1 MPAMVV
7 VSHRR
12 PLTNRPLQ
20 LLCTIAP
27 LKAFFLWKKEYRKH
41 EDNNNKKNRRA
52 IYTRTHT
59 NTYKATQTDMIAG
72 PFSCCLSTLLCLLAF
87 LSLGLIRLLVEI
99 KVIGEDS
106 WANDESVC
114 GVIALIKR
122 VVLLAAKKRKESL
135 TMKGLGA
142 LCAIGFM
149 SVKRTPFAE

>member
-1 MPAMVV
+1 MFV
-7 VSHRR
+7 VSSRR

-27 LKAFFLWKKEYRKH
+27 LKAFFLWKKKGYRKH
-41 EDNNNKKNRRA
+41 ENKNNNKKNRTA

-59 NTYKATQTDMIAG
+59 NTYNYSFKPTQTDMIEG
-72 PFSCCLSTLLCLLAF
+72 PFSSCLSTLPWLLAF

-114 GVIALIKR
+114 AVIGLIKR
-122 VVLLAAKKRKESL
+122 MVL
-135 TMKGLGA
+135 
-142 LCAIGFM
+142 
-149 SVKRTPFAE
+149 